1 MASTQRTAAASLQ
14 EENVRSNTFFKRRA
28 PQVKSIENN
37 MAVNIPTAYIY
48 PDGNQPRRYFDP
60 KKLDELTRSV
70 KQYGIIQPITVRK
83 VKEDYYVIIAG
94 ERRWRAAKAC
104 ALETVPVMI
113 TAHEDESASM
123 VSLIENVQRENL
135 HFYEEAMAY
144 KTLMDKYSLTQEYI
158 ASKLGKNQSTV
169 ANKLRLLKHSD
180 HVRELV
186 VGYNLTER
194 HARAILALEKE
205 EDKIKAISMIVEDS
219 LNVRDTELMIEE
231 ILKGNN
237 REEAAREAEA
247 KKIKKPRIKIA
258 RADSRLVLNSIRKVV
273 GDMTGMGMPVKTV
286 EVEVEGSIHYTII
299 VPKA

>member
-1 MASTQRTAAASLQ
+1 MVSTQRENAILKA
-14 EENVRSNTFFKRRA
+14 EEEVRGSTFFRRRA
-28 PQVKSIENN
+28 PQLKTVENQ
-37 MAVNIPTAYIY
+37 MAINIPIAYIY
-48 PDGNQPRRYFDP
+48 PDSNQPRRYFDP

-83 VKEDYYVIIAG
+83 ESDNRYVIVAG

-104 ALETVPVMI
+104 GMERVPVII
-113 TAHEDESASM
+113 TVHEDESASM

-144 KTLMDKYSLTQEYI
+144 KTLMDKYSLTQECI
-158 ASKLGKNQSTV
+158 ATRLGKNQSTI

-194 HARAILALEKE
+194 HARAILALENE
-205 EDKIKAISMIVEDS
+205 EDKIKVISAIIEGG
-219 LNVRDTELMIEE
+219 LNVRDTELLIEE
-231 ILKGNN
+231 ILSGKNN
-237 REEAAREAEA
+237 ATKADE
-247 KKIKKPRIKIA
+247 KKKSKKPKIKIT
-258 RADSRLVLNSIRKVV
+258 RADSRLVLNSIRKMI
-273 GDMTGMGMPVKTV
+273 GDMLGMGMPVKTV
-286 EVEVEGSIHYTII
+286 ELEVEGSIHYTII